1 MFFASLQVPT
11 RLYNYTADSVAD
23 EKHSCWLTM
32 QLFNNNDIEES
43 FDFKNWI
50 EELKYIT
57 NFIRNKYIKTN
68 RFAVA
73 SKIATMEQITK
84 RGNIKENIYLF
95 INVWPVSYPNIILY
109 IHDTNILSVHWSGKI
124 EAT

>member
-1 MFFASLQVPT
+1 
-11 RLYNYTADSVAD
+11 
-23 EKHSCWLTM
+23 M